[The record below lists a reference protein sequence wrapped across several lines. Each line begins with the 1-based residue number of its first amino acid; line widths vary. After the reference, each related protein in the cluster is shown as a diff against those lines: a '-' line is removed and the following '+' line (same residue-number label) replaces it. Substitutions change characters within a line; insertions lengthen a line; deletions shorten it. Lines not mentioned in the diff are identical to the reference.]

1 MEKSKEEI
9 IKDEFK
15 NNFLDIEYLE
25 LYEEAMQIF
34 ADQET
39 AKLKKEYEFEINK
52 LQSEIQ
58 SLQSAL
64 DNIAERGNY

>member
-9 IKDEFK
+9 IKDVFK